1 MPPEQMSPEG
11 TDPGSRA
18 DALPDLTVRQL
29 QYLDAVTAAPTWA
42 AAADSLG
49 VSPSALSQGLAEL
62 ERRVGVPL
70 FRPEGRRRVPTD
82 HAAPVIDHAR
92 RVLAQTAD
100 LARWSG
106 QVRAGRRG
114 RLRVG
119 MIDAAAVG
127 HHPEAL
133 RRFRQRHPDVELR
146 LAVAPSAALLDLLRR
161 GELDLVVCVAREDG
175 GGLGAGDD
183 LVVTPLLE
191 ESLAVYGPQ
200 RPPTPRRRGDP
211 TTWGPWVLFPEGSHT
226 RELVARA
233 LVAEGARVE
242 VVAESHQPEVLREM
256 VRLGMGWTV
265 LPTVQAER
273 APDPLVPAR
282 RRRLATR
289 RLVAARRS
297 DALADPAADSLLA
310 LLREVETGT

>member
-1 MPPEQMSPEG
+1 MAS
-11 TDPGSRA
+11 A

-42 AAADSLG
+42 AAAVSLG

-82 HAAPVIDHAR
+82 HAGPVIDHAR
-92 RVLAQTAD
+92 RVLAQTDD
-100 LARWSG
+100 LARW
-106 QVRAGRRG
+106 AGRVRTEGRG

-133 RRFRQRHPDVELR
+133 RRFRRRRPEVELR
-146 LAVAPSAALLDLLRR
+146 LAVAPSAALLDQLRR
-161 GELDLVVCVAREDG
+161 GDLDLVVCVARET
-175 GGLGAGDD
+175 GAPDDDLPRQQD

-200 RPPTPRRRGDP
+200 QPAPARRRPDP
-211 TTWGPWVLFPEGSHT
+211 GRWGPWVLFPEGSHT

-233 LVAEGARVE
+233 LVAEGARVD

-282 RRRLATR
+282 RRRLTTR

-297 DALADPAADSLLA
+297 DALPDPAADALVA
-310 LLREVETGT
+310 LLGDVGPAPRG